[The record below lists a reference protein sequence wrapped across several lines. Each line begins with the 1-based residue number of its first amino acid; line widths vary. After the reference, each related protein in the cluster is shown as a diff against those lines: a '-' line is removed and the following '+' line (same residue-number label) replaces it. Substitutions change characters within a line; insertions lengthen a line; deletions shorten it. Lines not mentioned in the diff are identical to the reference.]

1 MKTKKLISVLVVV
14 LVAAVAVACAIWAV
28 SKQKKADASGK
39 KKLSVSGDIIDSLN
53 TGAAGNS
60 QLTAKIDSVLA
71 LDSSEKRIES
81 IKELSLSE
89 GLEIAPYLGEDVK
102 DYYRGIFEKHS
113 VGEIKKQ
120 LNESDSEKIDNFF
133 GRFMFGGDGGDFL
146 PHQFFGCPG
155 LLTKLFGL
163 QPEDQHALTL
173 EDVIE
178 LMKEIRAESGSNN
191 EGNEPFALD
200 DAVLWKKIRERYNIQ
215 PDEVGGSGLGY
226 ETYFLDDDYSEVL
239 LTRPGLVAVLKYDYE
254 GSNVRVSDWWDSG
267 SGLTPETV
275 FPYADTSECAVFT
288 LD

>member
-1 MKTKKLISVLVVV
+1 MKTKKLISVLVIV
-14 LVAAVAVACAIWAV
+14 LVAAVAVACAVWAV
-28 SKQKKADASGK
+28 SKQKKTDASGE

-113 VGEIKKQ
+113 VGEIKKL

-146 PHQFFGCPG
+146 PHQYFGCPG

-178 LMKEIRAESGSNN
+178 LMKEVRDESESYT
-191 EGNEPFALD
+191 EGDATFYFD
-200 DAVLWKKIRERYNIQ
+200 DAALAKKISEKYNIK
-215 PDEVGGSGLGY
+215 PDMIGGSGMGVI
-226 ETYFLDDDYSEVL
+226 TYFLDNEYSEL
-239 LTRPGLVAVLKYDYE
+239 LMISGTVAVLKYDYE
-254 GSNVRVSDWWDSG
+254 SGTVRVHDWWDNG
-267 SGLTPETV
+267 IGITPETA

>member
-1 MKTKKLISVLVVV
+1 M
-14 LVAAVAVACAIWAV
+14 
-28 SKQKKADASGK
+28 
-39 KKLSVSGDIIDSLN
+39 
-53 TGAAGNS
+53 
-60 QLTAKIDSVLA
+60 
-71 LDSSEKRIES
+71 
-81 IKELSLSE
+81 
-89 GLEIAPYLGEDVK
+89 
-102 DYYRGIFEKHS
+102 
-113 VGEIKKQ
+113 
-120 LNESDSEKIDNFF
+120 
-133 GRFMFGGDGGDFL
+133 
-146 PHQFFGCPG
+146 
-155 LLTKLFGL
+155 FGL
-163 QPEDQHALTL
+163 QPEEQHALTL

-200 DAVLWKKIRERYNIQ
+200 DAVLWKKIREKYNIQ

-254 GSNVRVSDWWDSG
+254 GNNVRVSDWWDSG

>member
-1 MKTKKLISVLVVV
+1 MQIKDKNVIITGG
-14 LVAAVAVACAIWAV
+14 
-28 SKQKKADASGK
+28 ASGVGKELTKQMLK
-39 KKLSVSGDIIDSLN
+39 KGCNVAYIDINEENLEKLKQELN
-53 TGAAGNS
+53 SDRLKTYVVDMGN
-60 QLTAKIDSVLA
+60 
-71 LDSSEKRIES
+71 IES

-113 VGEIKKQ
+113 VGEIKKL

-146 PHQFFGCPG
+146 PHQYFGCPG

-200 DAVLWKKIRERYNIQ
+200 DAVLWKKIREKYNIQ

-275 FPYADTSECAVFT
+275 FPYADTSECVVFT